1 MRKLASL
8 FTMVIVAIC
17 VYGPTVPSIGF
28 SYEPEMPEQ
37 VRKLREKVSK

>member
-17 VYGPTVPSIGF
+17 VYGPTVPSLGY
-28 SYEPEMPEQ
+28 SYKPEMPEQ